1 MAIYESPDGGK
12 TVYARVSGSTE
23 RKLIRSR
30 YDNDQWNDFTF
41 RYDWDYMAEQY
52 PAIREKLEE
61 LKVLTLLCNENKS

>member
-12 TVYARVSGSTE
+12 TVYARTPGSTE

-30 YDNDQWNDFTF
+30 YGDDDWNDFTF
-41 RYDWDYMAEQY
+41 RYDWDYMAEKH

-61 LKVLTLLCNENKS
+61 LKVITRLCDENKS